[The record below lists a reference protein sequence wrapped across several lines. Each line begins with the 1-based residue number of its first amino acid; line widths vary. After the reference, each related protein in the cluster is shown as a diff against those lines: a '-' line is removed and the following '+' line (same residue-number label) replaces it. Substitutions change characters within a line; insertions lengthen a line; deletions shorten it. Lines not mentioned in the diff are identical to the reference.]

1 MNDILFMVLQTVVGV
16 SMILIMRYVV
26 PYLKIKLQSVVDA
39 TVWDAIVKE
48 VKSVEQTMKG
58 SGRGTAKKEEV
69 LLRITIWANSH
80 GIKIT
85 QEQISQLI
93 ETAVFIMNN
102 EEKKDGEL

>member
-1 MNDILFMVLQTVVGV
+1 MNDVMFTILEGIVAI
-16 SMILIMRYVV
+16 SIILIMRYAI
-26 PYLKIKLQSVVDA
+26 PYLRIKLQSVIDI

-58 SGRGTAKKEEV
+58 KGLGIAKKEEV
-69 LLRITIWANSH
+69 IVRITAWANKH
-80 GIKIT
+80 GIAIT

-102 EEKKDGEL
+102 EDKNKE

>member
-1 MNDILFMVLQTVVGV
+1 MFTILEGIVAI
-16 SMILIMRYVV
+16 SIILIMRYAI
-26 PYLKIKLQSVVDA
+26 PYLRIKLQSVIDI

-58 SGRGTAKKEEV
+58 KGIGVAKKEEV
-69 LLRITIWANSH
+69 IVRITAWANKH
-80 GIKIT
+80 GIAIT

-102 EEKKDGEL
+102 EDKNKE

>member
-1 MNDILFMVLQTVVGV
+1 MNEVVFTILEGIVAI
-16 SMILIMRYVV
+16 SIILIMRYAI
-26 PYLKIKLQSVVDA
+26 PYLRIKLQSVIDI

-58 SGRGTAKKEEV
+58 KGLGIAKKEEV
-69 LLRITIWANSH
+69 IVRITAWANNH
-80 GIKIT
+80 GIAIT

-102 EEKKDGEL
+102 EDKDKK